1 MGSFTSLETH
11 KIAVLTFAEPAY
23 LESRPLMHYTFYA
36 DLGEPSMFARNI
48 LFTFCMVF
56 NVAAVA
62 GAYDD
67 LIKKQKPGMWQ
78 ITRSGNASNFD
89 ATGNP
94 MDSRE
99 TFYFCLI
106 ESNRDEAR
114 EASGT
119 AISYENCRVRSE
131 KVDGAKI
138 DLIMVCGRNTAD
150 AVTIKQ
156 SGVFNEDRYRT
167 ESEIT
172 MPAHI
177 RAAKKM
183 TEVTEGKL
191 LRPCRKGEAPGL
203 QETLPNG

>member
-1 MGSFTSLETH
+1 MMKRIILTMFGMVITQSLT
-11 KIAVLTFAEPAY
+11 
-23 LESRPLMHYTFYA
+23 
-36 DLGEPSMFARNI
+36 
-48 LFTFCMVF
+48 
-56 NVAAVA
+56 A

-67 LIKKQKPGMWQ
+67 LVKKQKPGLWQ
-78 ITRSGNASNFD
+78 ITRSGNAFNFD
-89 ATGNP
+89 ASGNP

-99 TFYFCLI
+99 TIYFCLN
-106 ESNRDEAR
+106 ESNRAEAR

-119 AISYENCRVRSE
+119 AISYENCQVRSE
-131 KVDGAKI
+131 KVEGTKI
-138 DLIMVCGRNTAD
+138 NLTMVCGQNTAD

-156 SGVFNEDRYRT
+156 SGTFNEDQYHT

-191 LRPCRKGEAPGL
+191 LRPCRKGEVPGI
-203 QETLPNG
+203 QETQPNG

>member
-1 MGSFTSLETH
+1 MMTR
-11 KIAVLTFAEPAY
+11 IILT
-23 LESRPLMHYTFYA
+23 L
-36 DLGEPSMFARNI
+36 LG
-48 LFTFCMVF
+48 MVCTEL
-56 NVAAVA
+56 VIA

-67 LIKKQKPGMWQ
+67 LVKKQKPGLWQ
-78 ITRSGNASNFD
+78 ITRSGNAFNFD

-99 TFYFCLI
+99 VIYFCLN
-106 ESNRDEAR
+106 EANRNEAR

-119 AISYENCRVRSE
+119 AISYENCKIRSE
-131 KVDGAKI
+131 KVEGSKI
-138 DLIMVCGRNTAD
+138 NLTMVCGQNTAD

-156 SGVFNEDRYRT
+156 SGTFNEDQYHT

-183 TEVTEGKL
+183 TEVSEGKL
-191 LRPCRKGEAPGL
+191 LRPCRKGENPGI
-203 QETLPNG
+203 QETEPKG